1 MSLDSKSDGMLAEW
15 FEIIDLRV
23 HTRIGVPAA
32 ERSRPQTIAFNIR
45 FQILPAFRD
54 LRDEVDR
61 TVDYG
66 AVAEEV
72 RSAAEQNRAQLIE
85 TLAGDVAD
93 RLITR
98 FPLLRVEVE
107 LKKFVLPNTEY
118 VSVRTGRV
126 MQKPPLTGRAKA

>member
-1 MSLDSKSDGMLAEW
+1 MPLNAKSDGMLPEW
-15 FEIIDLRV
+15 VEIIDLKV
-23 HTRIGVPAA
+23 PTRIGVPGA

-54 LRDEVDR
+54 LRDEIDR

-66 AVAEEV
+66 AVAAEI

-118 VSVRTGRV
+118 VSVRTARV
-126 MQKPPLTGRAKA
+126 ANVA